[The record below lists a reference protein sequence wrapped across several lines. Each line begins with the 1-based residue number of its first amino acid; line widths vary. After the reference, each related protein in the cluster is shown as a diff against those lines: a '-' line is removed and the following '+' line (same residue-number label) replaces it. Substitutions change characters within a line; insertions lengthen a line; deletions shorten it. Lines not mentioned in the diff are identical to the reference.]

1 MANEFDWQAYKA
13 DVAKIMLP
21 VIFPFVQ
28 NKPRNGQWRDPAD
41 VAIEETVDIA
51 IQLAD
56 MLERRLKDKARDN

>member
-1 MANEFDWQAYKA
+1 MANGFDWLAYKA
-13 DVAKIMLP
+13 KVAEVMLP

-28 NKPRNGQWRDPAD
+28 NKPRNDQWRNPNS

-56 MLERRLKDKARDN
+56 YLEKRLKDNARE

>member
-1 MANEFDWQAYKA
+1 MDNGFDWLAYKA
-13 DVAKIMLP
+13 KVAEVMLP

-28 NKPRNGQWRDPAD
+28 NKPRNDQWRNPNS

-56 MLERRLKDKARDN
+56 HLEKRLRENM